1 MMVMMRE
8 GGDIEVGGGEGEGE
22 GKVRVTEELSVL
34 KDMVD
39 WKGKPISKMAVL
51 IVSPSAFFR

>member
-1 MMVMMRE
+1 MMRE
-8 GGDIEVGGGEGEGE
+8 GGDIEVGGGEGE

>member
-1 MMVMMRE
+1 MMRE
-8 GGDIEVGGGEGEGE
+8 GGDIEVGEGEGE